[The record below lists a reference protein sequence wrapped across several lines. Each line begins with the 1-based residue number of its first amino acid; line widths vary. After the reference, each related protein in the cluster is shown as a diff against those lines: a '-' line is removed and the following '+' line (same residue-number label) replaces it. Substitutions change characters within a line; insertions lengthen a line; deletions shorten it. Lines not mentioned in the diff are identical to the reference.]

1 MKKTRITIVLIALVA
16 LLASCASSY
25 DAHDPKYEG
34 ITQVA
39 LEVDPTLYTEEVVNI
54 QANGRITV
62 GTLTRP
68 VSAKENVPAVVM
80 LHGTGSNRDE
90 AGSAYVYASRAMA
103 AAGIASLRIDFVGSG
118 DSTESY
124 VDYNFTTAEEDA
136 IAAKNYLKRV
146 VGIDGK
152 RIGLMGWSQGGTNAI
167 TTVAR
172 DKDFKSVV
180 LWAGALDLTGVA
192 DKTMYEEAKKQGYA
206 TLEFDWRDS
215 LPLGIGWFED
225 VYEGENILRYV
236 EKIKAPILA
245 INGEI
250 DEVVP
255 PQTGKMIKDFS
266 TNEKSMQLII
276 PNADHTFNV
285 FYENDL
291 ETLSLTVGS
300 TIAWF
305 KETL

>member
-1 MKKTRITIVLIALVA
+1 MKKSRLVIVLIAIVA
-16 LLASCASSY
+16 LLASCASNY
-25 DAHDPKYEG
+25 DSTDPKYEG

-39 LEVDPTLYTEEVVNI
+39 LEVDPSLYIEEVVNI
-54 QANGRITV
+54 EANGRITV
-62 GTLTRP
+62 GTLTLP
-68 VSAKENVPAVVM
+68 ASAKEDVPAVVM

-90 AGSAYVYASRAMA
+90 AGNAYIYASHAMA

-146 VGIDGK
+146 KGVDGK
-152 RIGLMGWSQGGTNAI
+152 RIGIMGWSQGGTNAI
-167 TTVAR
+167 TTAAR

-180 LWAGALDLTGVA
+180 LWAGALDLSGVA
-192 DKTMYEEAKKQGYA
+192 DKSMYETAKKQGYA
-206 TLEFDWRDS
+206 TLDFDWREP
-215 LPLGIGWFED
+215 LPLGLGWFED

-245 INGEI
+245 INGEQ
-250 DEVVP
+250 DDVVP

-266 TNEKSMQLII
+266 PNENSMQLII
-276 PNADHTFNV
+276 PKADHTFNV
-285 FYENDL
+285 FYENSL

-300 TIAWF
+300 TISWF